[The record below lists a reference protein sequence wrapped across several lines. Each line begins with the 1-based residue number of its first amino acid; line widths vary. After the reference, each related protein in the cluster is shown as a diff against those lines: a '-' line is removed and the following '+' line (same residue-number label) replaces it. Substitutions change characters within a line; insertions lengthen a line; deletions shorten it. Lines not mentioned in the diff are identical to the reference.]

1 MPVVESRID
10 TVTLYQQGARVT
22 RRLSLDCP
30 GGKPPT
36 ELEIARLPL
45 SLFDPTV
52 RVRVLS
58 THAAQAD
65 LSATHVRV
73 GLWIPPREAP
83 LETVD
88 QAALRSLRQQV
99 RNVASQLRQHEWE
112 MSILGSIPIPPR
124 PEPEEGKPPP
134 PSPLGPRMALE
145 QFSHEGVQSRLME
158 ARKLREQ
165 LRKLNEDVAV
175 LEQKIAQASTARE
188 VTAAE
193 LYKSVHVQLRH
204 GGAALAR
211 AELSV
216 EYFIP
221 GARWAPSYQ
230 CRLSR
235 DCREV
240 ELVMRALIAQHS
252 GEDWRGVKLVLS
264 TAAPMTWTEL
274 PELPSIR
281 IGRAQPPPPAR
292 AGFRPAPQGAGALFS
307 DYDRDRMS
315 LLRRLPSPSPYS
327 LPALAAPTDLED
339 GAVLHEMPTAPR
351 TDIRAREKK
360 KKASRRELR
369 DMAAEAESEELM
381 ALDDEAAPAEDYDAE
396 LGAEGYQEESSKSAL
411 PPPPPSMA
419 PVMAAPAP
427 MPAAPPARAAPKAIG
442 GAGRAAVRPS
452 TAGPGSAGPSQA
464 GLEAVVF
471 THLRLSSPADPTN
484 RNRLQPVDSRRFYLE
499 SLARFSVTVTFDVM
513 AVVTEAENRAR
524 AVAQAPLPGGAI
536 DARSIGGYF
545 DFSYA
550 ADATVDIPSDGVFHS
565 VALGA
570 RTGDASV
577 LYVAVPRED
586 TNVYREAQV
595 KNPLAAPMLAGPA
608 EVYVGGEYVLSTTL
622 PAVAPRGDFKLGL
635 GVEQAIRC
643 ARNTQYREA
652 RSGTKIVATTE
663 LWHDI
668 TIDLANNL
676 DREIVCEVRERIPQ
690 PAPEAEVV
698 VEEGTVT
705 PAWEPYTQEE
715 RDKPLEG
722 GRRWRVTVPANSTSK
737 LAAQYVVKLYAN
749 NELNGG
755 NRREV

>member
-30 GGKPPT
+30 DGKPPT

-58 THAAQAD
+58 TGNAQAD

-99 RNVASQLRQHEWE
+99 RTLESHLRQHEWE

-158 ARKLREQ
+158 TRKLREQ
-165 LRKLNEDVAV
+165 LRKLHEEVAI
-175 LEQKIAQASTARE
+175 LEQKLAQASTARE

-211 AELSV
+211 AELSL

-230 CRLSR
+230 CRLTR

-240 ELVMRALIAQHS
+240 ELVMRALVAQHS
-252 GEDWRGVKLVLS
+252 GEDWRGVRLVLS

-315 LLRRLPSPSPYS
+315 LLRRLSAPSPYS
-327 LPALAAPTDLED
+327 LPAMAAPTDLEE
-339 GAVLHEMPTAPR
+339 GFAPSELPAAPR
-351 TDIRAREKK
+351 SDVRSKEKR
-360 KKASRRELR
+360 KKASRREMR
-369 DMAAEAESEELM
+369 DMAAGAAPEEM
-381 ALDDEAAPAEDYDAE
+381 ADLDDEAEVGAVYD
-396 LGAEGYQEESSKSAL
+396 SAL
-411 PPPPPSMA
+411 AEEAYEEPPPMPGAPPPPPAIA
-419 PVMAAPAP
+419 PMRAAPAR
-427 MPAAPPARAAPKAIG
+427 MPAPAPKALAVGGRAAP
-442 GAGRAAVRPS
+442 RPS
-452 TAGPGSAGPSQA
+452 QS

-471 THLRLSSPADPTN
+471 THLRLSSPADSPN

-499 SLARFSVTVTFDVM
+499 SLARFSVTVSFDVM
-513 AVVTEAENRAR
+513 AVVTEAESRAR

-536 DARSIGGYF
+536 DARSIGGFF

-550 ADATVDIPSDGVFHS
+550 ADATVDVPSDGVFHS

-570 RTGDASV
+570 RTGEASV

-586 TNVYREAQV
+586 TNVYRQAQV

-622 PAVAPRGDFKLGL
+622 PAVPPRGDFKLGL

-643 ARNTQYREA
+643 ARNTRFREA

-698 VEEGTVT
+698 VEEGTIT

-715 RDKPLEG
+715 RSRPLEG
-722 GRRWRVTVPANSTSK
+722 GRRWRISVPANSTSK

>member
-10 TVTLYQQGARVT
+10 TVVLYQQGARVT
-22 RRLSLDCP
+22 RRLLLDCP
-30 GGKPPT
+30 DGKPPT

-58 THAAQAD
+58 TETSQAD

-73 GLWIPPREAP
+73 GLWIPPRETP

-88 QAALRSLRQQV
+88 QAALRSLHQQV
-99 RNVASQLRQHEWE
+99 RALESQLREQEWE
-112 MSILGSIPIPPR
+112 MSILGNIPIPPR

-145 QFSHEGVQSRLME
+145 QFSHEGVQSRLAE

-165 LRKLNEDVAV
+165 LRRLNEEVAV

-204 GGAALAR
+204 SGAALAR
-211 AELSV
+211 AELSI

-264 TAAPMTWTEL
+264 TASPMTWTEL

-281 IGRAQPPPPAR
+281 IGRAQPPPAAR
-292 AGFRPAPQGAGALFS
+292 AGFRPAPQGAAALFA
-307 DYDRDRMS
+307 DYDRDRGT
-315 LLRRLPSPSPYS
+315 LLRRLPASSPYS
-327 LPALAAPTDLED
+327 LSVMEAPVDLED
-339 GAVLHEMPTAPR
+339 GYVAESAPSLPEPR
-351 TDIRAREKK
+351 RDKERKK
-360 KKASRRELR
+360 KGSRREMR
-369 DMAAEAESEELM
+369 EMSSRGPADGM
-381 ALDDEAAPAEDYDAE
+381 ALDDEADEVLAAPAAE
-396 LGAEGYQEESSKSAL
+396 MASYEEEAYESEA
-411 PPPPPSMA
+411 PPPPPSLA
-419 PVMAAPAP
+419 PIMSAPAP
-427 MPAAPPARAAPKAIG
+427 MPAAAPARAAPKSMAVG
-442 GAGRAAVRPS
+442 GRAPARPS
-452 TAGPGSAGPSQA
+452 AAGPGGASPTQS

-471 THLRLSSPADPTN
+471 THLRLSSATDSAN

-499 SLARFSVTVTFDVM
+499 MLARFSVTVTFDVM
-513 AVVTEAENRAR
+513 AVVAEAENRAR
-524 AVAQAPLPGGAI
+524 SVAQMPLPGGAV

-550 ADATVDIPSDGVFHS
+550 ADATVDVPSDGVFHS
-565 VALGA
+565 VALGS
-570 RTGDASV
+570 RTGEASV

-586 TNVYREAQV
+586 TNVYRQAQV
-595 KNPLAAPMLAGPA
+595 KNPLSAPMLTGPA

-643 ARNTQYREA
+643 ARNTKYREA
-652 RSGTKIVATTE
+652 RTGTKIVATTE
-663 LWHDI
+663 LWHDLL
-668 TIDLANNL
+668 IDLANNL

-690 PAPEAEVV
+690 PAEEAEVV

-715 RDKPLEG
+715 RTKPLEG
-722 GRRWRVTVPANSTSK
+722 GRRWRVTVPANSTMK

-755 NRREV
+755 NRREA